1 MKNQPNK
8 AQSHSQTPCCALF
21 QEEQKDK
28 EREKS
33 LAADPAGSHASRN
46 SRYKNRSQ
54 VIVLQTQSLLTMLIL
69 AVIVFLSNI
78 MKCSVL
84 G

>member
-28 EREKS
+28 ERS
-33 LAADPAGSHASRN
+33 PSRLTQQAVMPAGTAGT
-46 SRYKNRSQ
+46 KNRSQ
-54 VIVLQTQSLLTMLIL
+54 VIVLQTQSLLTMQTL